1 MQIFYL
7 KAEEKVELEN
17 ACVKL
22 SDVADILCEDDAAQK
37 KAEDLAVYCFS
48 GENRAVID
56 VLRLIGILQEEFP
69 GSRVVS
75 LGAGDVLVERRM
87 GKPHPIWEKIKIIL
101 IALLS
106 FFGAAFTIM
115 AFHNDISIEDI
126 FSKVY
131 RLVTGM
137 ESDGLTVLEVSYS
150 IGLSAGIILF
160 FNHIGT
166 RRITKD
172 PTPIE
177 VQMRQYE
184 SDVVT
189 ALVENANREQSHAGE
204 ESGKGTQERPH
215 ARVENTDSCRETG
228 EKETHAGSGEKR
240 ESANAGSG
248 EKRESANAGSA
259 TNRKSVNAG
268 SATNR
273 KSVNAESAGGEEKEH
288 DAGSGGRS

>member
-1 MQIFYL
+1 MAVQIFYL
-7 KAEEKVELEN
+7 KVDEKVELEN

-22 SDVADILCEDDAAQK
+22 ADVADILCEDDAAQE
-37 KAEDLAVYCFS
+37 KAQEMEVYCFS
-48 GENRAVID
+48 EENRAVIN
-56 VLRLIGILQEEFP
+56 VLRLIEILQEEFP
-69 GSRVVS
+69 GCRVVS

-87 GKPHPIWEKIKIIL
+87 GKPHPVWEKVKIAL

-131 RLVTGM
+131 QLVTGK
-137 ESDGLTVLEVSYS
+137 ESDGLTVLEISYS
-150 IGLSAGIILF
+150 IGLSAGIVLF

-189 ALVENANREQSHAGE
+189 ALVENANREQAHAGEGSGAEAQGQAHAGE
-204 ESGKGTQERPH
+204 ESGAEAQGQ
-215 ARVENTDSCRETG
+215 
-228 EKETHAGSGEKR
+228 
-240 ESANAGSG
+240 ANAGEGNMAARQKKAGEKAHADSG
-248 EKRESANAGSA
+248 EER
-259 TNRKSVNAG
+259 
-268 SATNR
+268 
-273 KSVNAESAGGEEKEH
+273 
-288 DAGSGGRS
+288 

>member
-1 MQIFYL
+1 M
-7 KAEEKVELEN
+7 
-17 ACVKL
+17 
-22 SDVADILCEDDAAQK
+22 
-37 KAEDLAVYCFS
+37 
-48 GENRAVID
+48 
-56 VLRLIGILQEEFP
+56 
-69 GSRVVS
+69 
-75 LGAGDVLVERRM
+75 LVERRT
-87 GKPHPIWEKIKIIL
+87 GKPHPAWEKVKIAL

-131 RLVTGM
+131 ELVTGM
-137 ESDGLTVLEVSYS
+137 ESDGLTVLEISYS

-204 ESGKGTQERPH
+204 ENGAKGIGSPWAGEEGRAKGIGSSRQEESGAKEKGSPGAGGKCGKGQGRRRQK
-215 ARVENTDSCRETG
+215 AET
-228 EKETHAGSGEKR
+228 
-240 ESANAGSG
+240 
-248 EKRESANAGSA
+248 
-259 TNRKSVNAG
+259 
-268 SATNR
+268 
-273 KSVNAESAGGEEKEH
+273 
-288 DAGSGGRS
+288 